1 VWTIRGRVAKSFATV
16 RAPSAVTPNILNA
29 PSPFVQPG
37 GHPVLACSR
46 ISKRY
51 GGVRALHG
59 VDWELRA
66 GEVHALCG
74 ENGAGKSTLA
84 RICAGIGAAD
94 SGELRLEGRPVAWSG
109 SDEARRAGIG
119 IILQELDLFG
129 HLTVAENVALGNPAL
144 EGRKWVSFRSL
155 SEKVKPFLKEA
166 GIPIDP
172 AVSLGELSVS
182 QWQLV
187 AIARVLSLEAKVI
200 FMDEP
205 TSALTDDA
213 VERLFAVI
221 ARLKARGVAIA
232 YVSHKMSEIFRIC
245 DRISVMRDG
254 EMVGTAH
261 RQDTTIETVIR
272 QMVGRPVE
280 AARHRSPPRSSK
292 AVLTAANLSTRKLR
306 GVSFDLADG
315 EILGIAGLVASGRSE
330 LGRALFGMT
339 RTTGGMLTLG
349 GSPYE
354 PRGISYAMN
363 RGLALVP
370 EDRRRDGLFMR
381 MSVRENTTLAAISRF
396 STLGFVGTGRE
407 SGAAREQLVLSR
419 TKFADEELPV
429 DSLSGGNQ
437 QKVLIGKWLLTK
449 PRVCFL
455 DDPTR
460 GIDIGAK
467 DDIYRLIAGLAAE
480 GVSILWVSSELPELI
495 ANSHR
500 ILVLHEG
507 AVSGILESASATQE
521 AVMRLATGHGGAAP

>member
-1 VWTIRGRVAKSFATV
+1 VAC
-16 RAPSAVTPNILNA
+16 N
-29 PSPFVQPG
+29 
-37 GHPVLACSR
+37 R
-46 ISKRY
+46 ITKRY
-51 GGVRALHG
+51 GGVRALHD
-59 VDWELRA
+59 VDWELKA

-84 RICAGIGAAD
+84 RIFAGIARPD
-94 SGELRLEGRPVAWSG
+94 SGEVRLGGKPVAWSG
-109 SDEARRAGIG
+109 PDEARRSGIG
-119 IILQELDLFG
+119 IILQELDLFPN
-129 HLTVAENVALGNPAL
+129 LSVAENVAIGNPVL
-144 EGRKWVSFRSL
+144 EATRWVSFQRL
-155 SEKVKPFLKEA
+155 AKAVTPYLVEA
-166 GIPIDP
+166 GVPADP
-172 AVSLGELSVS
+172 GAMLGDLSVS

-187 AIARVLSLEAKVI
+187 AIARVLSLEARVI

-205 TSALTDDA
+205 TSALTDEA

-221 ARLKARGVAIA
+221 GRLRARGVAIA

-254 EMVGTAH
+254 EIIATA
-261 RQDTTIETVIR
+261 RREDTTIETVIR

-280 AARHRSPPRSSK
+280 ARGSRLPAPSPACVLSARD
-292 AVLTAANLSTRKLR
+292 LSTRKLS
-306 GVSFDLADG
+306 GISFELGAG

-339 RTTGGMLTLG
+339 PVGAGLITLSG
-349 GSPYE
+349 KEYR
-354 PRGISYAMN
+354 PRSVSDAMR

-381 MSVRENTTLAAISRF
+381 MSVRENTTLADLGRHSRH
-396 STLGFVGTGRE
+396 GFVDRMAE
-407 SGAAREQLVLSR
+407 SAATREQLLLSR
-419 TKFADEELPV
+419 TKYADEELPV

-437 QKVLIGKWLLTK
+437 QKVLIGKWLLTR

-460 GIDIGAK
+460 GIDVGAK
-467 DDIYRLIAGLAAE
+467 EDIYQMIAALAAQ

-500 ILVLHEG
+500 IMVLHEG
-507 AVSGILESASATQE
+507 ALQGILDSSLATQE
-521 AVMRLATGHGGAAP
+521 SVMRMATGHPADVP